1 MLGKMLLSKIAFDR
15 TRVIWTLGLA
25 TLVLAII
32 PPTAS
37 AQYFG
42 RNKVQFDDF
51 DFEILLTDHFDIH
64 YYPEETEAVLDAAR
78 NGPSVGTRGLPE
90 PSSTNLSVRN
100 QSSYTQTI
108 LTSSRQIH
116 FRGS

>member
-1 MLGKMLLSKIAFDR
+1 MSGKMLLSKMVLDR
-15 TRVIWTLGLA
+15 TRVVWTLGLA

-32 PPTAS
+32 PPTVS

-51 DFEILLTDHFDIH
+51 DFEILRTEHFDIH

-78 NGPSVGTRGLPE
+78 MGERWYERFARTFL
-90 PSSTNLSVRN
+90 LD
-100 QSSYTQTI
+100 
-108 LTSSRQIH
+108 
-116 FRGS
+116 F